1 MNPGPFN
8 AMQLNFHET
17 VFPLYHFNIITVLYS
32 ETNDISLMA
41 RPFIKK
47 REMTNSNIAFQPII
61 ICF

>member
-41 RPFIKK
+41 WPFIKK
-47 REMTNSNIAFQPII
+47 KEK
-61 ICF
+61 